1 MENLPDDV
9 LGSLLRRPDVTDLD
23 VDHFSV
29 NLNVNEGLGAIL
41 HNVCGISVSLASCFS
56 ICIIQCRWCYNDG
69 MINKSKFN
77 NRTYATW

>member
-41 HNVCGISVSLASCFS
+41 HNVCGISVSLATS
-56 ICIIQCRWCYNDG
+56 
-69 MINKSKFN
+69 
-77 NRTYATW
+77 TT